1 MHRYTVL
8 LLAAMLSAC
17 DRSPP
22 ADNKAAAAPA
32 PATTGAAPAEAKPAV
47 DPQAAKDKELADKVR
62 AALSASSGLNAKG
75 VDVTARNGEISL
87 FGTTPTER
95 QRRAL
100 EKLAAGVPGVTS
112 VRNEIKVLQGS

>member
-1 MHRYTVL
+1 MHRYIVL
-8 LLAAMLSAC
+8 LLVAVLSAC

-32 PATTGAAPAEAKPAV
+32 ATGAVPAEAKPAI
-47 DPQAAKDKELADKVR
+47 DPQVAKDKELADKVR
-62 AALSASSGLNAKG
+62 AVLAASSGLNAKG
-75 VDVTARNGEISL
+75 VDVTARNGEIGL
-87 FGTTPTER
+87 FGTTPTQR